1 MEKNVNPPC
10 HCKSVFLNEDLDA
23 RRAAYTEKWAYIVQR
38 MASGN
43 TPAYKPTQAAS

>member
-1 MEKNVNPPC
+1 MDKIATQSA
-10 HCKSVFLNEDLDA
+10 HCKSVFLNEDLEA

-43 TPAYKPTQAAS
+43 APAYKPTKAAS